1 MLVQVFLGPKAKT
14 TVRRM
19 EPNLLVKHG
28 RALYRR
34 RGQAVEPLFG
44 QMTGQQGVD
53 RFLTGVQEGCKSES
67 CLRCVA
73 HNLPKLHR

>member
-1 MLVQVFLGPKAKT
+1 MQVVLRPNANTTMRRIERSFLMKRGC
-14 TVRRM
+14 
-19 EPNLLVKHG
+19 
-28 RALYRR
+28 ALYRR

-44 QMTGQQGVD
+44 HMPEQQGVR
-53 RFLTGVQEGCKSES
+53 RFLTGVQEGCKNES